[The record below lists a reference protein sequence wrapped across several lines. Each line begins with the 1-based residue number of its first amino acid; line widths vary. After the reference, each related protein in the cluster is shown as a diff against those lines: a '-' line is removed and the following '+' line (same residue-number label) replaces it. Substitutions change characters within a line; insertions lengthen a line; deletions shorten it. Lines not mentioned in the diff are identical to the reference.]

1 MQQLSQGLENP
12 VQHKIAI
19 LLREQNVAGSNP
31 VTPTAKQVSPTL
43 TSEPPTQGG
52 FFIALGAQI
61 ATSPTPVAATL
72 LTMEH
77 FAVSNGE

>member
-31 VTPTAKQVSPTL
+31 VTPIAKQVSPAL

-52 FFIALGAQI
+52 FFVARKRRRSGSVTVLPKPNDI
-61 ATSPTPVAATL
+61 TSMA
-72 LTMEH
+72 
-77 FAVSNGE
+77 